1 MNRGGRSRQ
10 DRYEKTRHFF
20 LDNKTLPE
28 DLEMETFFSITRKP
42 LIHYLLKHYKLGSK
56 AEAFHLAAH

>member
-1 MNRGGRSRQ
+1 MEEEDQGKAGMRKLGI
-10 DRYEKTRHFF
+10 F

-42 LIHYLLKHYKLGSK
+42 LIHYLLEQYKLGSK
-56 AEAFHLAAH
+56 AEVFHLAAH